1 MGALVAKS
9 FLLRKEFY
17 CCCFIAWIVYV
28 NKTGPYVSVSVKPLA
43 VGGTTGDGL
52 DPSLVNALD
61 LFALVDGNF
70 PAALWREMSC
80 KCQ

>member
-1 MGALVAKS
+1 M
-9 FLLRKEFY
+9 
-17 CCCFIAWIVYV
+17 
-28 NKTGPYVSVSVKPLA
+28 NKTDSYVSLSVKPLA

-61 LFALVDGNF
+61 LFALVYGNF